1 MNLGLSPN
9 LVAIIRGLLVLIGAL
24 FQAGVIPTNID
35 GGGEKV
41 FVTCLAIQSLLAAG
55 DFTPKAVKQAAI
67 DVQIAQAEGR
77 L

>member
-9 LVAIIRGLLVLIGAL
+9 TVAIIRGILMLVAAL
-24 FQAGVIPTNID
+24 FQSGYIPTNVD

-41 FVTCLAIQSLLAAG
+41 AATLAAIAVMLAAG
-55 DFTPKAVKQAAI
+55 DFTPKSVKQATV
-67 DVQIAQAEGR
+67 DVQVAQAEGR